1 MSKRSVL
8 IAYET
13 GEGHTATVAER
24 IKAVCER
31 ADCQV
36 RLMRCR
42 DADQA
47 ALEGADGIV
56 LGASVHMGKH
66 HKRVLRFAKQHQAL
80 LNQKPSAF
88 FSVCLTARSEK
99 EKDRKEVQR
108 YLSEFQQL
116 TGWKPDP
123 IQAFAGALLYTQYG
137 FVKRKVMLSIVKKEG
152 GDIDPTRDFIYTD
165 WQAVETFAQDFS
177 RSIAE

>member
-1 MSKRSVL
+1 VSKRSVL

-13 GEGHTATVAER
+13 GEGHTATVAEGV
-24 IKAVCER
+24 KAACEK
-31 ADCQV
+31 AGCQV

-42 DADQA
+42 EVDQT
-47 ALEGADGIV
+47 ALKGADGIV

-66 HKRVLRFAKQHQAL
+66 HKRALKFAKQHQAL

-88 FSVCLTARSEK
+88 FSVCLTAKSKK

-108 YLSEFQQL
+108 YLSEFQLL
-116 TGWKPDP
+116 TGWKPNP

-137 FVKRKVMLSIVKKEG
+137 IVKRKIMLSIVKKQG
-152 GDIDPTRDFIYTD
+152 GDIDPSRDFVYTD
-165 WQAVETFAQDFS
+165 WQAVEAFAQEFLES
-177 RSIAE
+177 MPE